1 MIDYLE
7 AMEEKI

>member
-7 AMEEKI
+7 AMDEKI